1 MSAKKVF
8 KKLLKPRVIT
18 WLATTVV
25 LTGVLIAADYFA
37 MNKYVSLIEQTKL
50 GGDIP
55 IPDPNQKG
63 NAFVQDFETK
73 DEAFNNGNEVARQ
86 ICEEGMILL
95 KNREEALPLAKG
107 SKVTVFGRN
116 SVALVYSGSGSAE
129 PGKSDDKEL
138 KKKYGWRKTVNDS
151 LEEAGFAINPEM
163 KKFYDKQDPRSDS
176 PGMEDKTGKQKV
188 PILFTGETSYDKYTD
203 AVKKSYDNYGDA
215 AIVVFS
221 RIAGEGWDLPRKAFD
236 NENRHYLELD
246 NAERELLREIGK
258 SQKFKKIIILL
269 NGSNYID
276 LGFLEERTNA
286 TDYNDFGKYVDAV
299 INIGSPGAN
308 GIMALGS
315 ILNGTVNPSGK
326 TVDTVYTNYKNDPTW
341 QNFGGNKT
349 YENQNGTDAYITGY
363 TTKGDGTIEEQTT
376 GYYLVEYEE
385 NIYMGYRYYE
395 TRGSIDGEEWYNKN
409 VVYPFGYGLSYT
421 DFTETVTSEGGA
433 FEYGKN
439 DKGEQKTFT
448 VKVKVKNTGNVPGK
462 QVVQLYGSAPYTNGG
477 IEKAHKVL
485 VGFAKTK
492 LLAKGEEDTVEITVN
507 PYDMASFDSQDK
519 NNNGFKGYELEKG
532 EYTFYAST
540 DAHHSF
546 GEIKKTLA
554 NDVKIEKDPDTDVKV
569 EPLFPEVTAHMN
581 PAESLSRSNFAGTF
595 PKPITIDERVIDDA
609 FLKKLQS
616 KSTTNE
622 EKYDKMPTMDAPY
635 TVSIKDLAGKK
646 YDDPLWDAFLD
657 QLSFNDYL
665 RIFNEGCYSTPA
677 IKKNVTIKEIDE
689 ETGEEVEKNYK
700 DYVVVPGTTSA
711 DGPTGIVGFLGST
724 AIYGCCYY
732 QSECL
737 LAQTYNLELADLQA
751 NAIGNE
757 CLIGNEKNGLA
768 YPGWYAPGVNLHR
781 SPFSGR
787 NTEYYSE
794 DPLLNGKFAG
804 RVIKGV
810 MKKGVYANVKHY
822 AVNDQET
829 HRSTKGIA
837 TWLDEQ
843 AMRELYLKAFEIAVK
858 EGEAKGLMTSFN
870 RIGTEWAG
878 GSYRLVTTILK
889 KEWGFVGSVICDF
902 HTDFYM
908 DSKQMLYAG
917 GDLNLCADDEQW
929 LQTSGVYDTPYVKK
943 SDAKDVNLLR
953 QAAHNNLYALAN
965 SAMLKVDIIGYKT
978 VWWKIAFRA
987 LEIAIPVCL
996 AGWGF
1001 AVIFTALCKKE
1012 DPVAQAE

>member
-8 KKLLKPRVIT
+8 KKLLRPRVIA
-18 WLATTVV
+18 WLATSVV

-37 MNKYVSLIEQTKL
+37 MNKYVSLIEQTAL

-73 DEAFNNGNEVARQ
+73 DEAFENGNKVARE

-95 KNREEALPLAKG
+95 KNREQALPLAKG
-107 SKVTVFGRN
+107 AKVTVFGRN
-116 SVALVYSGSGSAE
+116 SVELVYGGSGSAE

-138 KKKYGWRKTVNDS
+138 KKKYGWRRTVNDS

-163 KKFYDKQDPRSDS
+163 QKFYDKQEHRSES
-176 PGMEDKTGKQKV
+176 PGMEDKNGKQKV

-221 RIAGEGWDLPRKAFD
+221 RIAGEGWDLPRKAYD

-276 LGFLEERTNA
+276 LGFLEERTNK
-286 TDYNDFGKYVDAV
+286 TDYDDFGHYVDAV

-349 YENQNGTDAYITGY
+349 YEDQNGTDAYITGY
-363 TTKGDGTIEEQTT
+363 SIKGDGTVEEQTT

-395 TRGSIDGEEWYNKN
+395 TRGAIEGEDWYNKN

-421 DFTETVTSEGGA
+421 EFSESVTSEGGA
-433 FEYGKN
+433 FEYGKD
-439 DKGEQKTFT
+439 DKGNAKTFT
-448 VKVKVKNTGNVPGK
+448 VKVKVKNTGNEAGK
-462 QVVQLYGSAPYTNGG
+462 QVVQLYGSAPYTNG

-492 LLAKGEEDTVEITVN
+492 MLAKGEEDTVEITVN

-546 GEIKKTLA
+546 AEIKKTLA
-554 NDVKIEKDPDTDVKV
+554 EDVKIENDPDTGVKV

-581 PAESLSRSNFAGTF
+581 PAQSLSRKDFAGTF
-595 PKPITIDERVIDDA
+595 PQPITRDERVIDDA
-609 FLKKLQS
+609 FLKQLQS

-622 EKYDKMPTMDAPY
+622 ETYDKMPTMDAPY
-635 TVSIKDLAGKK
+635 TVSIRDLAGKE
-646 YDDPLWDAFLD
+646 YDDPLWDKFLD
-657 QLSFNDYL
+657 QLNFDDYL

-689 ETGEEVEKNYK
+689 ETGEEVEKKYK
-700 DYVVVPGTTSA
+700 DYIVVPATTSA
-711 DGPTGIVGFLGST
+711 DGPTGIVGFLGSK

-737 LAQTYNLELADLQA
+737 LAQTYNLELADKQA
-751 NAIGNE
+751 KAIGNE

-810 MKKGVYANVKHY
+810 AEKGVYANVKHY

-870 RIGTEWAG
+870 RIGAEWAG
-878 GSYRLVTTILK
+878 GSYRLITTILK

-943 SDAKDVNLLR
+943 NEAKDVNLLR

-978 VWWKIAFRA
+978 VWWKTAFRVI
-987 LEIAIPVCL
+987 EIAIPVCL
-996 AGWGF
+996 VGWGF
-1001 AVIFTALCKKE
+1001 AVIFTALRKKE
-1012 DPVAQAE
+1012 DPVPQAE